1 MASMDMT
8 ILGCSGSLAAPDNA
22 ASGYLLRMADGR
34 QILMDVGAGVL
45 ARLEALGEP
54 GEVDVIFSHLHPDH
68 CSDFGSLVVWQRF
81 HPTSP
86 ARHRHIL
93 LGPSISAVHLGR
105 AGADHPDLVED
116 YSDILEIGTWQAPDA
131 EAVPVAFS
139 DESRGTVYPEHRIGE
154 TRLYA
159 APAVHPTESYMIRVE
174 AADGTSLVY
183 SGDTAAT
190 GHLAALATG
199 ADVLLCEA
207 TWGNATT
214 ATTHRRCTSPARRPG
229 RRPPRQGWDVWSSR
243 TSRRGGT
250 PRVRCV
256 GHVGS
261 STARS
266 SWPGPTWWSRW
277 PPSDCCPGGAVGCG
291 PMTASDPLFR
301 ADGRAVDQLR
311 DVRITRGFTSNPA
324 GSVLVEFGNTR
335 VMCTASVSEG
345 VPRFKRDSG
354 EGWLTAE
361 YAMLPSAT
369 AERMP
374 REAMRGKVKGRTHEI
389 SRLVGRSLRAA
400 VDLRGLGENTV
411 NIDCDVLQA
420 DGGTRTASI
429 TGAYVAL
436 ADALAVLKARGVV
449 PGQPLLPRSPP

>member
-207 TWGNATT
+207 TWGERDDGNNPPQMHLSGEEAGQ
-214 ATTHRRCTSPARRPG
+214 AAAAAGVGRLVITHIPPWGDAEGALRGARRFFDGPVELA
-229 RRPPRQGWDVWSSR
+229 RPDMVVPV
-243 TSRRGGT
+243 
-250 PRVRCV
+250 
-256 GHVGS
+256 
-261 STARS
+261 
-266 SWPGPTWWSRW
+266 
-277 PPSDCCPGGAVGCG
+277 
-291 PMTASDPLFR
+291 
-301 ADGRAVDQLR
+301 
-311 DVRITRGFTSNPA
+311 
-324 GSVLVEFGNTR
+324 
-335 VMCTASVSEG
+335 ASV
-345 VPRFKRDSG
+345 
-354 EGWLTAE
+354 
-361 YAMLPSAT
+361 
-369 AERMP
+369 
-374 REAMRGKVKGRTHEI
+374 
-389 SRLVGRSLRAA
+389 
-400 VDLRGLGENTV
+400 
-411 NIDCDVLQA
+411 
-420 DGGTRTASI
+420 
-429 TGAYVAL
+429 
-436 ADALAVLKARGVV
+436 
-449 PGQPLLPRSPP
+449 